1 MIKYVKE
8 YILND
13 CECLEDCYD
22 INSKQLRVLICKK
35 VLLGFQFDFL
45 EIVKDSYSGRK
56 ARVAEKI
63 LNEISTDVNKVVD
76 SCPNIK

>member
-1 MIKYVKE
+1 M
-8 YILND
+8 
-13 CECLEDCYD
+13 
-22 INSKQLRVLICKK
+22 
-35 VLLGFQFDFL
+35 LLGFQFDFL